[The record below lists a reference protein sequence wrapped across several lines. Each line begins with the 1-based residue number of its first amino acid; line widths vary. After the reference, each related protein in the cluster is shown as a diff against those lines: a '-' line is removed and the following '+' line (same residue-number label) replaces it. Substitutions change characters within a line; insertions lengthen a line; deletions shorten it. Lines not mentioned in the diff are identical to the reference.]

1 MAVVGVL
8 ELVCGVVLQPDWLT
22 IPRCK
27 RSSVGIRL
35 LRGDYVAFSWAVD
48 VVSTWCLRYQCNTQI
63 TPVSPPG
70 LHLRLA
76 FTTHLTGTVLATAN
90 NLIE

>member
-1 MAVVGVL
+1 MPGVL
-8 ELVCGVVLQPDWLT
+8 VLVCGVVLQPDWLT
-22 IPRCK
+22 APRCK
-27 RSSVGIRL
+27 GSNVGNRL
-35 LRGDYVAFSWAVD
+35 LRGDYAAFSWAVD
-48 VVSTWCLRYQCNTQI
+48 VVSTWCLRYRCNAQI

-76 FTTHLTGTVLATAN
+76 FATHLTGTVLAVPN